1 MTTRL
6 VFQVS
11 PATPAIRGADWP
23 EPDEAL
29 IADARGALR
38 PSAVVDARVAALLRS
53 APPPPLGEAGRACES
68 RNALRGREG
77 RHTQAPR

>member
-1 MTTRL
+1 MT
-6 VFQVS
+6 S
-11 PATPAIRGADWP
+11 RGVGHLSAGSGCP

-29 IADARGALR
+29 VADPRGGLR

-53 APPPPLGEAGRACES
+53 APPPPLGEAGRARES

-77 RHTQAPR
+77 L